1 MPAPQ
6 RVTTAMLPDPAIISS
21 VPLFAGL
28 DAPAR
33 ETVLAAAQIRRLK
46 ASEALFRQGDAA
58 ETFYVLVEGYMK
70 AVQANAA
77 GQQVLIHYV
86 NPGEFF
92 ACVALMEG
100 QLYPAT
106 LLAVKDSVAL
116 AWNRVETTRLVR
128 HHPAIATNALMG
140 FGGRLLEFQSRLRDS
155 QTEKA
160 ARRIAQALL
169 QLSRN
174 SGRKTEC
181 GITIDFPITRQDV
194 AEMAGTT
201 LHTASRTIARWER
214 DGVLSCGRQKIVVTD
229 PDRLAALAEVADES

>member
-1 MPAPQ
+1 MTIAQ
-6 RVTTAMLPDPAIISS
+6 RVTAAISPDPAIIGA

-28 DAPAR
+28 DLPAR
-33 ETVLAAAQIRRLK
+33 ETVLAAAQVRRLK

-128 HHPAIATNALMG
+128 SHPAIATNALMG

-155 QTEKA
+155 QTQKA

-169 QLSRN
+169 HLARN

-181 GITIDFPITRQDV
+181 GIIIDFPITRQDV

-201 LHTASRTIARWER
+201 LHTASRTIAAWEKA
-214 DGVLSCGRQKIVVTD
+214 GILACSRQKIVVAD
-229 PDRLAALAEVADES
+229 ADRLAQLAESAEDI